1 MAMRTGR
8 EGGTMMAQA
17 AAMEGG
23 SEYQVVMVLDHPAV
37 GTAGRKGL
45 ISFSCLPNTDLSS
58 TFYR

>member
-23 SEYQVVMVLDHPAV
+23 SEYQVIIVLDRPAV
-37 GTAGRKGL
+37 G
-45 ISFSCLPNTDLSS
+45 SCL
-58 TFYR
+58 RWARRA